1 MISLVRQSFEAMDRF
16 VGASQTHKQTINQKY
31 RNGVNSMLTPLP
43 YNKAYTILTQ
53 KKFTGVPLYY
63 LIIVT
68 VNAGACCVVILVST
82 YWFLM
87 PFILLSWPY
96 HIILIFN
103 LSHHSN
109 YAVRVVNSY
118 VELWVIVYHYYHH
131 SNYFYK

>member
-1 MISLVRQSFEAMDRF
+1 LISLVRQSFEAMDRF

-82 YWFLM
+82 Y
-87 PFILLSWPY
+87 
-96 HIILIFN
+96 
-103 LSHHSN
+103 
-109 YAVRVVNSY
+109 
-118 VELWVIVYHYYHH
+118 
-131 SNYFYK
+131 